1 MIIRRKQKEYSLAMT
16 RGLERIN
23 RVLGKSPMQSKR
35 AAIKQQDK
43 ILIPVAK
50 GLGKIKS
57 TKAGLESAALNPGGA
72 INRGTESL
80 LRHPITVTSQVA
92 GKVTMVTNPT
102 SIGLIPI
109 GAIGTGGEMALRKY
123 VPRYAKATDKLG
135 NAYHGSKLSKNVETG
150 SNAIIGSLKNMMI

>member
-1 MIIRRKQKEYSLAMT
+1 MIKFRQKQFSLPMT
-16 RGLERIN
+16 RGLVRVN
-23 RVLGKSPMQSKR
+23 RMLGKSPMQSKR
-35 AAIKQQDK
+35 AAIKQQNK
-43 ILIPVAK
+43 IITPVAK

-57 TKAGLESAALNPGGA
+57 TKAGLESAAINPGGA

-123 VPRYAKATDKLG
+123 VPRYARATDKLG
-135 NAYHGSKLSKNVETG
+135 NAYHGSRLSKNVEAG